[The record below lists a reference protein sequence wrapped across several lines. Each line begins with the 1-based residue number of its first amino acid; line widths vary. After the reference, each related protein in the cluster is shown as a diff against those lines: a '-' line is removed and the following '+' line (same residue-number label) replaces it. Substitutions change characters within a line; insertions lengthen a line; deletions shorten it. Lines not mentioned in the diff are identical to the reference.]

1 MFARSFKK
9 QLANGSFPDTLRVSV
24 SVKTKPNQTKQMIA
38 KSTVSTL
45 SIDSAALAAYE
56 VENPKSLLSK
66 GFSRFEKRFLETL
79 GWNPSETLET
89 KRFDALG
96 TASAKTEKGEAFS
109 FLTGICY
116 LLPEKESGFANLCLW
131 AKNCRALCLNTSG
144 RGAFTSVQKARRRKT
159 FRLCKYGVEN
169 FLLNVV
175 LDIRKI
181 AKRAEKQGFGVAI
194 RLDGTSD
201 LGLVNQPIQTLG
213 GKTVAQLFPSVSFY
227 EYSKSFQR
235 MTAFLNREMPDNVH
249 FTFSF
254 DGETNKASAAILSN
268 RGANVA
274 VCFDGSFPTTWN
286 GCEVID
292 GDVSDL
298 RFLDKK
304 ASGSKGYI
312 VALKAKGKAK
322 TLRNGFVVTA

>member
-1 MFARSFKK
+1 
-9 QLANGSFPDTLRVSV
+9 
-24 SVKTKPNQTKQMIA
+24 MIA

-56 VENPKSLLSK
+56 VENPKSLISK
-66 GFSRFEKRFLETL
+66 GFSRFEKAYLETL
-79 GWNPSETLET
+79 GWNPSETLEN

-96 TASAKTEKGEAFS
+96 TSSAKTEKGEAMS
-109 FLTGICY
+109 YLTGICY
-116 LLPEKESGFANLCLW
+116 LLPEAESGFANLCFW

-181 AKRAEKQGFGVAI
+181 AKKAERQGFKVAI

-201 LGLVNQPIQTLG
+201 LGLVNQPIETLG
-213 GKTVAQLFPSVSFY
+213 GKTVAQIFPSVSFY

-235 MTAFLNREMPDNVH
+235 VDAFLRGQFPENVH

-254 DGETNKASAAILSN
+254 DGETNRNSAAVLN
-268 RGANVA
+268 LKGANIA
-274 VCFDGSFPTTWN
+274 VCFDGSFPATWN
-286 GCEVID
+286 GSTVID
-292 GDVSDL
+292 GDTSDL
-298 RFLDKK
+298 RFLDPKV
-304 ASGSKGYI
+304 SGSTVSGPSYLRAGYI

-322 TLRNGFVVTA
+322 TLRNGFVQTV